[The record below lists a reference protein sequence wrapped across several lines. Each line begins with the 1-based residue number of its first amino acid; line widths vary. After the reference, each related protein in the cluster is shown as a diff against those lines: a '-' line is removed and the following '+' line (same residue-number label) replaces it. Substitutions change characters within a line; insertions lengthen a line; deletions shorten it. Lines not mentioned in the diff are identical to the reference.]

1 MRAGIQVA
9 LSRLQEKI
17 SASHGEV
24 HLFVSAAYG
33 ADLLSIEVAEQLQ
46 IPVHIVLPKP
56 VAVDKSGSI
65 CLREGFAADF
75 FESDGTFRDNDWQSA
90 LRAIHKAESGA
101 DGWSYRL
108 VNGTQ
113 VDPECYYDAGIQ
125 VMECA
130 DVLIAVWDGNAAR
143 GLGGT
148 AEMVEQAGKM
158 QMPLM
163 LCRPDSGFIEELRM
177 EKLSIENDEGQKIM
191 LQLKLDPAL
200 DSQQQFAAMD
210 HQATDHSKRFR
221 NAVVKAIWLHAL
233 ATITAA
239 VAALLHGTS
248 LAAAQIV
255 AGLALFEWILVAI
268 AWTKMRALSRG
279 QTHDRWMQLRF
290 AVELMRSMVGSI
302 RLNDPLNPPVTRHKK
317 EWRRFAISAGLAIA
331 KNESKLTTWQDER
344 NSYVA
349 KRLDDANTGQIHHFI
364 QKQKEA
370 SPVFDRLTH
379 VQKLASACAVIF
391 VLGAFLYKGSLA
403 VHGKITGTSL
413 HVPDGVANFLVEFFF
428 KFLPIALPLIAG
440 VAAALRSAKDS
451 GRRKFRYREL
461 ADRLSAAREQLLSL
475 KTES

>member
-1 MRAGIQVA
+1 M
-9 LSRLQEKI
+9 
-17 SASHGEV
+17 
-24 HLFVSAAYG
+24 LFLTS
-33 ADLLSIEVAEQLQ
+33 
-46 IPVHIVLPKP
+46 
-56 VAVDKSGSI
+56 
-65 CLREGFAADF
+65 DF
-75 FESDGTFRDNDWQSA
+75 G
-90 LRAIHKAESGA
+90 
-101 DGWSYRL
+101 
-108 VNGTQ
+108 
-113 VDPECYYDAGIQ
+113 
-125 VMECA
+125 
-130 DVLIAVWDGNAAR
+130 
-143 GLGGT
+143 
-148 AEMVEQAGKM
+148 
-158 QMPLM
+158 
-163 LCRPDSGFIEELRM
+163 
-177 EKLSIENDEGQKIM
+177 
-191 LQLKLDPAL
+191 
-200 DSQQQFAAMD
+200 
-210 HQATDHSKRFR
+210 
-221 NAVVKAIWLHAL
+221 
-233 ATITAA
+233 
-239 VAALLHGTS
+239 
-248 LAAAQIV
+248 
-255 AGLALFEWILVAI
+255 
-268 AWTKMRALSRG
+268 
-279 QTHDRWMQLRF
+279 
-290 AVELMRSMVGSI
+290 
-302 RLNDPLNPPVTRHKK
+302 LNDPLNPPVTRHKK